1 MIELFECQLRKCCEV
16 SDFHPET
23 SKNLTPSLNII
34 GQDRAIR
41 AIETGLHT
49 KTDEF
54 NIFISGM
61 SGTGRNSTIR
71 ILLENLAPKEKDP
84 PDWAYVYNFK
94 DRNFPKAISFKPGQ
108 GSQFSDDFDEF
119 IALIRTKISDAFKSD
134 HYETERNK
142 IVTNAQNQ
150 IKDVYQEMNRLA
162 LEKGLLINT
171 NPEGIFTVPA
181 VEERPMTQEEFNA
194 LDVKEKEKLEQG
206 RIDLQS
212 TINNGLKKIQDY
224 EKRTRLDIS
233 SLDHRIGDFAVQIL
247 IDDLKQQ
254 YNDNP
259 KLITYLD
266 EVKEDI
272 SDNIDFFKKS
282 EDDTGDEEQ
291 NKKKEDFFLR
301 RYKVNLVVKNQVG
314 KGAPVIHEVNPTY
327 YNLFGSIEYHQEM
340 GSWVTDSSFI
350 RGGSLLKASGGYLV
364 LQVNDLL
371 SSPYVWDVLKRCL
384 KAKLL
389 QIENLDEQVKTI
401 PTLSLKPEPIPIH
414 TKIILIGSEEVY
426 NLLYHLDE
434 DFRKFFK
441 IRAQFDYEMQ
451 RNEKTES
458 LYASY
463 IAIQCNKV
471 NENVHFTPQAVRITV
486 DYGSRIAENQEKL
499 TTQFTLILDIVKE
512 SIHWAQLNGRDV
524 VNDEDVRRTLKE
536 KRYRGS
542 LLEEKV
548 HTSILEGR
556 IHIEV
561 VGEKVGQINGLSI
574 IGNGEYMFG
583 QPSRITATAFPGKGG
598 VMSVDK
604 ESEMSGPIFDKGAM
618 IINSYIA
625 HFYGQEFPLPVSV
638 SLAFEQN
645 YSGIDGDSASAA
657 EIIVSL
663 SAISRLPIRQDIAI
677 TGSTDQ
683 LGNMQPIGGVNAKIE
698 GFFDICKEK
707 GLTGKQGVVIPR
719 QNQKNLMLAQRII
732 NAVNNGL
739 FHVYAVDRI
748 EEAIEVLFDK
758 KAGEAD
764 EKGNFPENT
773 VNFFVSEALHDYH
786 ELEEKSKHMEE
797 DECDDDE

>member
-1 MIELFECQLRKCCEV
+1 MNELFECQLRKCCEI
-16 SDFHPET
+16 SDFHTEIE
-23 SKNLTPSLNII
+23 KNLTPSLNII

-49 KTDEF
+49 KTEEF

-71 ILLENLAPKEKDP
+71 ILLENLAPKEPDP
-84 PDWAYVYNFK
+84 PDWAYVYNFQ
-94 DRNFPKAISFKPGQ
+94 DRNFPKAISFQPGQ
-108 GSQFSDDFDEF
+108 GSQFSNDFDEF
-119 IALIRTKISDAFKSD
+119 ISLIRSKISDAFRSD
-134 HYETERNK
+134 HYEIEKNK

-150 IKDVYQEMNRLA
+150 IKDVYQEMNKIA

-171 NPEGIFTVPA
+171 NPEGIFTIPA
-181 VEERPMTQEEFNA
+181 VEGRAMTQEEYNA
-194 LDVKEKEKLEQG
+194 LDQKQKEDLEQG

-212 TINNGLKKIQDY
+212 TINSGLKKVQDL
-224 EKRTRLDIS
+224 EKRTRTDLS
-233 SLDHRIGDFAVQIL
+233 SLDHRIGEFAVKIL
-247 IDDLKQQ
+247 IDELKQK

-259 KLITYLD
+259 RLISYLD

-272 SDNIDFFKKS
+272 SENIDFFKNS
-282 EDDTGDEEQ
+282 ESPSEDEEQ
-291 NKKKEDFFLR
+291 DKKKEDFFLR
-301 RYKVNLVVKNQVG
+301 RYKVNLVVTNKKG
-314 KGAPVIHEVNPTY
+314 KGAPVIFEMNPTY

-371 SSPYVWDVLKRCL
+371 STPYVWDVLKRCI
-384 KAKLL
+384 KAKEI

-401 PTLSLKPEPIPIH
+401 PTLSLKPEPVPFH
-414 TKIILIGSEEVY
+414 TKVILIGSEEVY
-426 NLLYHLDE
+426 NLLYQLDE

-441 IRAQFDYEMQ
+441 IHAQFDYEME

-463 IAIQCNKV
+463 IAIQCKKV
-471 NENVHFTPQAVRITV
+471 NENVHFTPQAVRIII
-486 DYGSRIAENQEKL
+486 DYGSRIAENQDKL

-512 SIHWAQLNGRDV
+512 SIHWAQLHGRDV
-524 VNDEDVRRTLKE
+524 VNDEDVSRTLKE
-536 KRYRGS
+536 KRYRSS
-542 LLEEKV
+542 LYEEKV
-548 HTSILEGR
+548 HSAILDGR
-556 IHIEV
+556 IYVDVE
-561 VGEKVGQINGLSI
+561 GKKVGQINGLSI
-574 IGNGEYMFG
+574 VGNGEFIFG

-618 IINSYIA
+618 IINSYVA
-625 HFYGQEFPLPVSV
+625 YTYGQEYPLPVSI
-638 SLAFEQN
+638 SMAFEQN

-683 LGNMQPIGGVNAKIE
+683 LGNIQPIGGANAKIE

-707 GLTGKQGVVIPR
+707 GLTGTQGVVIPKK
-719 QNQKNLMLAQRII
+719 NQKNLMLAQRII

-748 EEAIEVLFDK
+748 EEAIEILFDK

-764 EKGNFPENT
+764 ENGIFPENT
-773 VNFFVSEALHDYH
+773 VNFFVAQALDNYH
-786 ELEEKSKHMEE
+786 ELEEKSKHFEE
-797 DECDDDE
+797 EEEEEE